1 MNKEIIRTCKTCIE
15 TNNLDE
21 LQAYYL
27 ELMNYT
33 YEIVPDWPTIFHR
46 VYLHA
51 CLKGKYAIAEWLE
64 QTIFPKM
71 DPIQQIGLRQI
82 FSYGR
87 HLLSKA
93 QKVH

>member
-15 TNNLDE
+15 TNNLEE

-27 ELMNYT
+27 ELRNYE
-33 YEIVPDWPTIFHR
+33 YEMQPDWPTIFHR

-51 CLKGKYAIAEWLE
+51 CLKRNKKAAEWLE
-64 QTIFPKM
+64 TTIYPSM

-82 FSYGR
+82 FPYGH

-93 QKVH
+93 